1 MLDRQ
6 QKNSPQTEELIA
18 QLKAR
23 AKNLYLTRQLL
34 CTEAV
39 LVTLN
44 EGLNGGLSESQAIS
58 LAAPFA
64 IAMGDSGCICGA
76 LSGAVMA
83 CGLLLGGDNAYGRRR
98 EMWACARQLH
108 DTFKGAH
115 GSTCCRILSRKVKD
129 DKQAHFD
136 QCADLTANATE
147 VAARLILDRRPAL
160 AALADNDFLGQRDS
174 KAAGLMKRLWRLV
187 SSGQRQ

>member
-1 MLDRQ
+1 MPDGQ
-6 QKNSPQTEELIA
+6 NKHSSQTERLTA

-34 CTEAV
+34 CAEAV

-58 LAAPFA
+58 LAAPFTVA
-64 IAMGDSGCICGA
+64 LGDSGCICGA

-83 CGLLLGGDNAYGRRR
+83 CGLLLGGDRPCRRRR
-98 EMWACARQLH
+98 EMRVCARHLH
-108 DTFKGAH
+108 DEFKGAH

-129 DKQAHFD
+129 DKQAHFEY
-136 QCADLTANATE
+136 CADLTANATE
-147 VAARLILDRRPAL
+147 MAARLILDRRPAL
-160 AALADNDFLGQRDS
+160 IALADNNFLDQRDS
-174 KAAGLMKRLWRLV
+174 KAAGLIKRLWWLL
-187 SSGQRQ
+187 SPGH